1 MENKRKGGLKNGERD
16 NNKQCA
22 RTRVLDVLWGG
33 GPEKRLLALW
43 VSFSLFGDSPG
54 LNL

>member
-1 MENKRKGGLKNGERD
+1 MGKETT
-16 NNKQCA
+16 NKQCA
-22 RTRVLDVLWGG
+22 RTRVLDVLWCG
-33 GPEKRLLALW
+33 GPEKRLLSLW